1 MLPLERI
8 NKYTN
13 EYGLSQR
20 DAKILV
26 KDKNISDYYQKAIL
40 LGVDP
45 KSAANWLTSTIMG
58 STETTFYTIAIYTA
72 Y

>member
-1 MLPLERI
+1 MRSKVDAIDYKYFVEPNIPKFKIPNTWIEEIKASIPMLPLERI

-26 KDKNISDYYQKAIL
+26 KDKNI
-40 LGVDP
+40 
-45 KSAANWLTSTIMG
+45 
-58 STETTFYTIAIYTA
+58 
-72 Y
+72 